1 MILLITNVS
10 PKMEKFMQTEE
21 HWTSR
26 DLDRFPDNGNRYEI
40 IGGELFVSKQPHY
53 HHQYTC
59 GRVFK
64 FLDNWSDQS
73 GTGQPVPAP
82 GLIFADDDDVAPDV
96 IWISFERRAASLNK
110 DGKLHLSPE
119 ISIEVLSPGSV
130 NERRDRKEKLALYSR
145 RGVREYWIIDWMT
158 RQVEIYRR
166 KRNQLKLVETLHQK
180 DTLQS
185 PLLPGFNCS
194 VRDLFDQ
201 IPIGFQSSKSDKKS

>member
-1 MILLITNVS
+1 
-10 PKMEKFMQTEE
+10 MQTEE
-21 HWTSR
+21 HWTSH
-26 DLDRFPDNGNRYEI
+26 DLNRFPDNGNRYEI

-59 GRVFK
+59 LKAAK
-64 FLDNWSDQS
+64 FLETWSEQS
-73 GTGQPVPAP
+73 GLGQANLAP

-96 IWISFERRAASLNK
+96 IWISYERRAIALAK

-119 ISIEVLSPGSV
+119 IAIEVLSPGSV

-145 RGVREYWIIDWMT
+145 RGVQEYWIIDWMI
-158 RQVEIYRR
+158 RQVEVYRR

-185 PLLPGFNCS
+185 PLLPGFTCS

-201 IPIGFQSSKSDKKS
+201 IPIGFQSSKSGQPSKSGKKS

>member
-1 MILLITNVS
+1 
-10 PKMEKFMQTEE
+10 MQTEE
-21 HWTSR
+21 HWTSQ

-59 GRVFK
+59 GQIHYFLQGWSLQTELGQAVF
-64 FLDNWSDQS
+64 
-73 GTGQPVPAP
+73 AP

-96 IWISFERRAASLNK
+96 IWISYQRRAVALAK

-119 ISIEVLSPGSV
+119 IAVEVLSPGSV
-130 NERRDRKEKLALYSR
+130 NQRRDRKEKLALYSR
-145 RGVREYWIIDWMT
+145 RGVQEYWIVDWMI
-158 RQVEIYRR
+158 REVEVYRR
-166 KRNQLKLVETLHQK
+166 KRKQLKLVETLHQK
-180 DTLQS
+180 DNLQS
-185 PLLPGFNCS
+185 PLLPGFSCS